1 MTLVAVLLL
10 SVLAGLCLADAATT
24 ATTTASAAT
33 SEATSPSILC
43 PLIEAAVI
51 AKGTLDKNSTSACFS
66 TQHTCQE
73 CAVDA
78 KCAYCPSPVVF
89 VSGRLN
95 GVDVSVTCDASIA
108 KNGWCWNGSFFTFLS
123 PISSINIDAKNS
135 LDVVVYCQG
144 LPNYG
149 QCSISGTAL
158 VALSGSAIALVT
170 CCFFGVFCFCVCRSR
185 RSRGQYQRV

>member
-1 MTLVAVLLL
+1 MSFLLI
-10 SVLAGLCLADAATT
+10 LATVGLCLADST
-24 ATTTASAAT
+24 TTTAAAVTTSESAAT
-33 SEATSPSILC
+33 SPSLLC

-51 AKGTLDKNSTSACFS
+51 AKGTLDKNATSACFS

-78 KCAYCPSPVVF
+78 KCAYCPSPVVY
-89 VSGRLN
+89 VSGKFN
-95 GVDVSVTCDASIA
+95 GVDVSVTCDATIS
-108 KNGWCWNGSFFTFLS
+108 KNGWCWNGSFFAFMS
-123 PISSINIDAKNS
+123 PITSINIDAKNS
-135 LDVVVYCQG
+135 LDVIVYCVG

-158 VALSGSAIALVT
+158 VTLSGSAIALVT

-185 RSRGQYQRV
+185 RSRGSYQRV